1 MTPAELLSAAVI
13 MGLAGS
19 LHCAAMCGP
28 LALAGCSRDGKLSGR
43 STAAYFIGRLIS
55 YATVGATLGH
65 LGRHALC
72 RLPVGRMHAFTVAL
86 VAIPVA
92 WRGLVLLRRRPTA
105 NATATAATAAT
116 GPALVQLQRSRPRR
130 TPGLM
135 RLLPLRGGLLGIA
148 TGILPCGMLLAAAAL
163 AAASQHALVGAGV
176 MTVFALA
183 SMPGLLVPLLGRRLL
198 SRLAARL
205 PPSAAGLGWLVLA
218 AWLAVRPW
226 LGAHHHH

>member
-28 LALAGCSRDGKLSGR
+28 LALAGCTREGKLSGR
-43 STAAYFIGRLIS
+43 SAAAYFIGRLIS

-92 WRGLVLLRRRPTA
+92 WRGLKLLRRRP
-105 NATATAATAAT
+105 AAS
-116 GPALVQLQRSRPRR
+116 GPALVQLERARPQRA
-130 TPGLM
+130 PGLM